1 MKIAIV
7 KHDNTHNTSDNIPSP
22 ALGRLAVAWPRPCA
36 TLSGSSSRSEL

>member
-7 KHDNTHNTSDNIPSP
+7 NYGNTHSTSDNIPSP